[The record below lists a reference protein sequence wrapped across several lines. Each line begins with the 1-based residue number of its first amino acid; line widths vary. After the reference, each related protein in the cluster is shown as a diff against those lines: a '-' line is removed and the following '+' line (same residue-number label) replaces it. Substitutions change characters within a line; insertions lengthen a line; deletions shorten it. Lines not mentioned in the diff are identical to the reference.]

1 MKPFLPY
8 KLPFNENIN
17 PMSFLDELISAN
29 RNLSKYEILLEKAK
43 IDEDLL
49 LGTLGYKE
57 AHESTKIEGTRAT
70 FDDVMKYEID
80 NRKKNDDLQEI
91 KNYFEALNIGKSLLD
106 RLPIST
112 RLFKKLHEILF
123 SNGVRGEYRG
133 PGQYRTTQNYIG
145 PDGCTRETATFLPPE
160 PQLVDEYMSNLEE
173 YINNPEDDL
182 DPLIRTAIIH
192 AQFETIHPFLDG
204 NGRIGRILIPLYLY
218 DVNLIKSPNLFIS
231 EALEKDKHKYYRL
244 LNGTRI
250 EENWN
255 DWISFFLKSIDKQ
268 TINNINILKE
278 IENLFERDLKKAREF
293 INGYKI
299 KKVMEYMYYQPV
311 FQVKTISDL
320 SGVSYST
327 CKRYLDILEK
337 QKIIY
342 SDQKTRNKMY
352 FYYNLL
358 DILR

>member
-1 MKPFLPY
+1 M
-8 KLPFNENIN
+8 
-17 PMSFLDELISAN
+17 
-29 RNLSKYEILLEKAK
+29 
-43 IDEDLL
+43 
-49 LGTLGYKE
+49 
-57 AHESTKIEGTRAT
+57 
-70 FDDVMKYEID
+70 
-80 NRKKNDDLQEI
+80 
-91 KNYFEALNIGKSLLD
+91 
-106 RLPIST
+106 
-112 RLFKKLHEILF
+112 
-123 SNGVRGEYRG
+123 
-133 PGQYRTTQNYIG
+133 
-145 PDGCTRETATFLPPE
+145 
-160 PQLVDEYMSNLEE
+160 
-173 YINNPEDDL
+173 
-182 DPLIRTAIIH
+182 
-192 AQFETIHPFLDG
+192 
-204 NGRIGRILIPLYLY
+204 
-218 DVNLIKSPNLFIS
+218 FIS

-268 TINNINILKE
+268 TIKNINILKE
-278 IENLFERDLKKAREF
+278 IEELFERDLEKAREF